1 MIEIAL
7 GVAAAAF
14 LLSVLALAKAKPP
27 EQEPESNDV
36 CVHIWEPWEHFRY
49 HEVYGD
55 QNRELPVRRYS
66 VQRRKCLSCGFM
78 EFNKSRL

>member
-27 EQEPESNDV
+27 EQELGTDE

-49 HEVYGD
+49 HDVYGED
-55 QNRELPVRRYS
+55 NRELPVRRYS
-66 VQRRKCLSCGFM
+66 VQRRKCLSCGFT
-78 EFNKSRL
+78 EFNKSKL